1 MQTSPS
7 KMPAPDLV
15 DLMQDPGTGMASG
28 PPGFLYQR
36 EAVEK
41 RDEKH
46 YVALFQG
53 LPFQPFD
60 FHGFKGNRRIVSYG
74 WRYDYGVQRI
84 RPAEALPAWLEP
96 LQQVAARLMGVAA
109 SELRHALV
117 TEYAPGAGIG
127 WHRDKPMFERVAA
140 FSFLAPCPLRFR
152 LRQDK
157 AWLRHTILVQPRS
170 LYVLSGAARES
181 WEHSIAPLDA
191 PRYSVTF
198 RNFRPDAKIPV

>member
-1 MQTSPS
+1 
-7 KMPAPDLV
+7 MPAPDLV

-46 YVALFQG
+46 YVALFQD

-96 LQQVAARLMGVAA
+96 LQEVAARLMGVAA

-127 WHRDKPMFERVAA
+127 WHRDKPEFGEVIGISLLSAT
-140 FSFLAPCPLRFR
+140 SLRFR
-152 LRQDK
+152 LARPGGGWQRR
-157 AWLRHTILVQPRS
+157 ALTVAPRS
-170 LYVLSGAARES
+170 AYLLQGAARHR
-181 WEHSIAPLDA
+181 WYHSIRPVETL
-191 PRYSVTF
+191 RYSVTF
-198 RNFRPDAKIPV
+198 RRYVANAGRGGVPAPL